1 VLMFRDQSLRHH
13 MYSFCVDWTGGIY
26 ATPTLTG
33 SRAGSVVAACWA
45 SMMHY
50 GENGYVESTRKI
62 VAATRRIAK
71 GITDEFDQID
81 VVGVP
86 DASVVA
92 FGASKSSKVNIYSV
106 ADVMKDRFGWELA
119 TLQNPPSVHLALTLP
134 TAKNADLFL
143 SNLKHSVGTVL
154 QDPKKYS
161 KGTAGIYGMAASLP
175 TQLIEESVKVYLD
188 VCSGTIST
196 SSSSK

>member
-1 VLMFRDQSLRHH
+1 
-13 MYSFCVDWTGGIY
+13 
-26 ATPTLTG
+26 
-33 SRAGSVVAACWA
+33 
-45 SMMHY
+45 
-50 GENGYVESTRKI
+50 
-62 VAATRRIAK
+62 
-71 GITDEFDQID
+71 
-81 VVGVP
+81 
-86 DASVVA
+86 
-92 FGASKSSKVNIYSV
+92 
-106 ADVMKDRFGWELA
+106 MKDRFGWELA